1 MRSRNSRFRTRA
13 YSRCEHGAVMKKLG
27 VTAFVVL
34 GLATVGAFFLIQ
46 HLKVS
51 TPLIAGNP
59 VPFPPMINPVG
70 GGMCIVDNPAGQR
83 EAVSFRR
90 MSISFFLLYR
100 SDDVDV
106 YVLNQSGA
114 VVATLAHGVFMRAA
128 PGNLKTFTWG
138 GREAGG
144 RLAPAGK
151 YYVKV
156 VLVHQARTIAITN
169 SKGLVQWLTVTP
181 SGRCPGAA
189 ALRPQ

>member
-1 MRSRNSRFRTRA
+1 MRFRTSRPRTQA
-13 YSRCEHGAVMKKLG
+13 YSRCEHGALMKKLG

-34 GLATVGAFFLIQ
+34 GLATVAAFFLIQ

-59 VPFPPMINPVG
+59 IPFPPMINPVG
-70 GGMCIVDNPAGQR
+70 GGTCVVDNPAGQK

-90 MSISFFLLYR
+90 MSVSFFLLYR

-106 YVLNQSGA
+106 YVLNPSGA

-128 PGNLKTFTWG
+128 VGNPRTFTWD

-151 YYVKV
+151 YSVKV
-156 VLVHQARTIAITN
+156 VLVHQNRTIAITN
-169 SKGLVQWLTVTP
+169 SKGLIQWFTVTP
-181 SGRCPGAA
+181 TGRCPGAA
-189 ALRPQ
+189 ALRPK